1 MGETEVT
8 QAQWQTQI
16 GNNPSYFP
24 GCGTD
29 CPVEYV
35 NWYEALAFANAVSAA
50 EGFAECYS
58 LSGCSNT
65 VGNGMECSS
74 VTVTSGSGL
83 VTDCEGYRLPTE
95 AEWEYAARGG
105 QDLLYSGSNTIG
117 DVAWYYSNSSSQTHP
132 VATKQPNAWGLYD
145 MSGNV
150 WEWTW
155 DWYSSSY
162 YSNSPSTD
170 PEGPSSGS
178 GRVGRGGC
186 WFDFA
191 SNTRVAN
198 RFVSVP
204 GGRYYYLGFRLSRT
218 IP

>member
-8 QAQWQTQI
+8 QAQWETQI

-24 GCGTD
+24 ACGSD
-29 CPVEYV
+29 CPVETV

-50 EGFAECYS
+50 EGLTECYS

-65 VGNGMECSS
+65 VGNDMVCTG

-95 AEWEYAARGG
+95 AEWEYAAWGG
-105 QDLLYSGSNTIG
+105 EDLLYSGSNTIG
-117 DVAWYYSNSSSQTHP
+117 DVAWYYSNSSSTTHP
-132 VATKQPNAWGLYD
+132 VATLQPNAWGLYD

-150 WEWTW
+150 GEWTW
-155 DWYSSSY
+155 DWYDSSY

-170 PEGPSSGS
+170 PEGPNSGFN
-178 GRVGRGGC
+178 RVHRGGS
-186 WFDFA
+186 WFNFT
-191 SNTRVAN
+191 SLVRVATRN
-198 RFVSVP
+198 FYDP
-204 GGRYYYLGFRLSRT
+204 GYRYYYLGFRLSRT
-218 IP
+218 VP